1 MVERSA
7 VGYKVLFNRECKSHK
22 AEVNRNVEGSS
33 PSSGANFIRCQQTHD
48 AEERCFNCK

>member
-7 VGYKVLFNRECKSHK
+7 
-22 AEVNRNVEGSS
+22 VNRNVEGSS

-48 AEERCFNCK
+48 AEERHVNCK